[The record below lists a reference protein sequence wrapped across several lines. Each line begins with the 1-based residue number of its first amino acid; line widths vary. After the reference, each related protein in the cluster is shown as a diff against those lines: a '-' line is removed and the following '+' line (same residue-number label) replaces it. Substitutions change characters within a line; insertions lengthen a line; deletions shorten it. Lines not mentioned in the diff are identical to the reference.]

1 MTIREL
7 LDLVDDLKP
16 NDVGRERKIGWL
28 SDIERRVYE
37 DIIAL
42 HEQTQLES
50 IPKKGFTGYTEETD
64 ESTKLLVPE
73 PYCELY
79 RWYLEMQIDLVNM
92 ELAKHN
98 NSLMLFENAW
108 REYAGKYHRTHLPK
122 CDTNFKY

>member
-28 SDIERRVYE
+28 SDIDRRVQNE
-37 DIIAL
+37 LIAK
-42 HEQTQLES
+42 HETA
-50 IPKKGFTGYTEETD
+50 IVGIMPKMPFSGYTAETD
-64 ESTKLLVPE
+64 EETVLLVPE

-108 REYAGKYHRTHLPK
+108 REYAGEYHRTHLPK